1 VELGLGSVFMWHALE
16 SMREIPELDN
26 SYLLNL
32 PEDFSPLLGIAL
44 GYPAQ
49 PPKARE
55 LKEKIQT
62 DYMR

>member
-1 VELGLGSVFMWHALE
+1 MWHALE

-49 PPKARE
+49 APKARE